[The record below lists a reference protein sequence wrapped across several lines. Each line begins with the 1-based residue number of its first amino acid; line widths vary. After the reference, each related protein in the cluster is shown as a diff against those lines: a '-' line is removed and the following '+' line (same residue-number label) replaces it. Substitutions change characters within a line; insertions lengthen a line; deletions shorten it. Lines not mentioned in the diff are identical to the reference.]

1 MAARLQ
7 LVAVVT
13 MDDKSGWIAPV
24 LLGDQLAVTNEL
36 LWIVLVFT
44 SGLVLL
50 FAMVMLMLGS

>member
-1 MAARLQ
+1 M
-7 LVAVVT
+7 
-13 MDDKSGWIAPV
+13 
-24 LLGDQLAVTNEL
+24 TNEL